1 MHIISMDPW
10 ILSFRSLR
18 KGCDYV
24 DISLVDG
31 WTLPVKLDIQGD
43 CHWDCGSLERLK
55 QGMSDIQAAKKVV
68 ERDAMD
74 EYWEYMGISCDGNM
88 SCKYHDQ

>member
-1 MHIISMDPW
+1 MVPYIYMHLHTITISNIHLICNTHHINIPS
-10 ILSFRSLR
+10 SFRNLR

-43 CHWDCGSLERLK
+43 CHWDILGL
-55 QGMSDIQAAKKVV
+55 
-68 ERDAMD
+68 RD
-74 EYWEYMGISCDGNM
+74 WSGGCHG
-88 SCKYHDQ
+88 

>member
-1 MHIISMDPW
+1 MMYVDSCCFCMAVSVETTCTANP
-10 ILSFRSLR
+10 LAEALR

-43 CHWDCGSLERLK
+43 CNLPELIWDL
-55 QGMSDIQAAKKVV
+55 AAA
-68 ERDAMD
+68 R
-74 EYWEYMGISCDGNM
+74 
-88 SCKYHDQ
+88 